1 MSNLTIHRARKRF
14 GQNFLVDNS
23 VINQIVDSIQPQHDD
38 LMIEIGPGLGAM
50 TKPLLSR
57 LDKLNVIE
65 LDRDIIPKLIK
76 NCVFSDAAN
85 KDKLIVNENDVLK
98 FDFSA
103 FHTKQN
109 TQQNTTKKLRIV
121 GNLPYNISTP
131 VLFLLLKNRNVIQ
144 DMHFMLQK
152 EVVDRIVATPRNY
165 VHGGTV
171 SRKEPG
177 RRCDKNYGRLS
188 VMLQT
193 YCSTQAL
200 FEVPPYAFEPAPKV
214 NSAILRL
221 QPNLQFDQQVSDFSQ
236 YEKLV
241 REAFSQRRKTL
252 KNTLKNTCSVQQ
264 IEQAGLSPS
273 CRAEEL
279 SVSDFVAL
287 YKVITA

>member
-1 MSNLTIHRARKRF
+1 MQHYAKKRF
-14 GQNFLVDNS
+14 GQNFLIDTT
-23 VINQIVDSIQPQHDD
+23 VINHIVDSINPQADD

-57 LDKLNVIE
+57 LNQLNVIE

-76 NCVFSDAAN
+76 NCLFADASN
-85 KDKLIVNENDVLK
+85 KNKLLVNETDVLK

-103 FHTKQN
+103 FHSQHVAVEKKGSD
-109 TQQNTTKKLRIV
+109 KKLRIV

-131 VLFLLLKNRNVIQ
+131 VLFHLLNYRHLIQ

-152 EVVDRIVATPRNY
+152 EVVDRIVAI
-165 VHGGTV
+165 
-171 SRKEPG
+171 PG
-177 RRCDKNYGRLS
+177 NKLYGRLS

-193 YCSTQAL
+193 FCSAQAL

-221 QPNLQFDQQVSDFSQ
+221 QPDFQFEEQISDFSQ

-241 REAFSQRRKTL
+241 RQAFSQRRKTL

-264 IEQAGLSPS
+264 IEQAGLLPS
-273 CRAEEL
+273 QRAEEL
-279 SVSDFVAL
+279 SVADFVRL
-287 YKVITA
+287 YTSII